1 MERAAPTACDAPVS
15 VDSHPADPH
24 ERDTPE
30 ARRRNARRWQS
41 EGESHALPRH
51 RSRARRAVVIVERVL
66 TGAWKDGF
74 VHAGNLAYMTLISLF
89 PFFIVLAAIFS
100 LLGAQGKLDA
110 SIDAFLAAVPPRV
123 SDVIVPV
130 ARDVASARH
139 GHLLWIGGIFGLWSA
154 SSLIETL
161 RDILRRAYGT
171 RRAYGFWRER
181 AMSSALIFGS
191 VLLLLAT
198 LSLQVTVSAVEE
210 IVLALF
216 PRLGW
221 VIDGIVL
228 TRLIGAGVL
237 FVSIYSVFLLLTPRA
252 YRKRLYPKWPGAALV
267 TGWWLLVANAM
278 PRVLHTFFAT
288 DLTYG
293 SLAGVMIALFFFWLV
308 GLGMVVGAE
317 LNAAL
322 AETPEE
328 RDMHEHAAPAAGM
341 QAKQLRERQE

>member
-1 MERAAPTACDAPVS
+1 MAA
-15 VDSHPADPH
+15 DSAFADPADGSPADLG

-30 ARRRNARRWQS
+30 ARRRHARRAR
-41 EGESHALPRH
+41 EGDGPSIPGR
-51 RSRARRAVVIVERVL
+51 RGRIRRAVVIFERVL

-100 LLGAQGKLDA
+100 LLGAQGKLDD
-110 SIDAFLAAVPPRV
+110 SIAAFLAAVPPRV

-130 ARDVASARH
+130 ARDVAGARH
-139 GHLLWIGGIFGLWSA
+139 GHLLWIGGVFGLWSA

-171 RRAYGFWRER
+171 RRTYGFWRER
-181 AMSSALIFGS
+181 AMSSAVIFGS
-191 VLLLLAT
+191 VLLLLVA
-198 LSLQVTVSAVEE
+198 LSLQVTVSALEE

-228 TRLIGAGVL
+228 TRMIGAGVL
-237 FVSIYSVFLLLTPRA
+237 FVSIYVVFLLLTPRA
-252 YRKRLYPKWPGAALV
+252 YRSRLYPKWPGAALV

-328 RDMHEHAAPAAGM
+328 RDMHESAAPAAGP
-341 QAKQLRERQE
+341 QAKTTRERQE